1 MERKTGVREE
11 SDISSGTLFSSGLIA
26 GGSLAGILY
35 AVLFG
40 LEIVPA
46 ADDGTTLGLVPMLHE
61 GTLGLVLAGL
71 LFFALAT
78 VLARVGQRKLA

>member
-1 MERKTGVREE
+1 
-11 SDISSGTLFSSGLIA
+11 
-26 GGSLAGILY
+26 
-35 AVLFG
+35 VLFG

-46 ADDGTTLGLVPMLHE
+46 ADDAATPGLVPMVHE
-61 GTLGLVLAGL
+61 GTIGMVAAGL

>member
-1 MERKTGVREE
+1 MTQE
-11 SDISSGTLFSSGLIA
+11 SDISSGPLFSSGLIA

-46 ADDGTTLGLVPMLHE
+46 ADDAGTLGLVPMLHE
-61 GTLGLVLAGL
+61 GTSGMVAAGL